1 MRARIRLLKE
11 GLRENL
17 FPPRAGL
24 GVHDRVEEG
33 FEVRVEVLRDVDDL
47 LPWWRERMGHRRRI
61 HLSGHAGKPSLGASR
76 TDELEPGPG
85 WQIPSG
91 FPAAEGLPSYIPGA
105 GLGRSLCARKRQ
117 RRRRRARPPRLS
129 DCPINKVCSKL
140 PPLGKRRAESGA
152 VELCMTS
159 WPEPACPTPLLFLL
173 LPPWTGWRGWA
184 GHFAAPERRCPR
196 PAAPRRADLSRRELY
211 LHSFEFTTD
220 LGRDQRENGS
230 SLLNQGVMDK
240 NQIGE

>member
-1 MRARIRLLKE
+1 
-11 GLRENL
+11 
-17 FPPRAGL
+17 
-24 GVHDRVEEG
+24 
-33 FEVRVEVLRDVDDL
+33 
-47 LPWWRERMGHRRRI
+47 
-61 HLSGHAGKPSLGASR
+61 
-76 TDELEPGPG
+76 
-85 WQIPSG
+85 
-91 FPAAEGLPSYIPGA
+91 
-105 GLGRSLCARKRQ
+105 
-117 RRRRRARPPRLS
+117 
-129 DCPINKVCSKL
+129 
-140 PPLGKRRAESGA
+140 
-152 VELCMTS
+152 MTS